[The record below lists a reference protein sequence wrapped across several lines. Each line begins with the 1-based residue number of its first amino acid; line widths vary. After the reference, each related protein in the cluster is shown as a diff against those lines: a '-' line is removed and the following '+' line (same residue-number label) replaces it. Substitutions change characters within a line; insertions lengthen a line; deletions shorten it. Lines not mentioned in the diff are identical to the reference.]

1 MGLQGT
7 SPPLR
12 RQGAH
17 CLPLGSLPQLLPLP
31 SSGVWD
37 GWSAS
42 PGPPKS
48 DGRTKVAGIMGLLRP
63 LQGLQPGSR
72 NFLGTA
78 SCGASPWTLPAVEEA
93 A

>member
-7 SPPLR
+7 SPSLR

-31 SSGVWD
+31 SSGIWD